1 MFVKYYAPKSFFV
14 RCFLQLDK
22 SVQHKLHKFMKK
34 KFISGKL
41 FLKQFEMVL
50 EHLTLVTFDPV
61 TPRSIGFICYPE
73 WMCGSS
79 LKKVGQGVL
88 ELLIGNEIGYRRT
101 DRPDRPTCAKQYSFS
116 SSKWGKINPRPTSGY
131 VNCIKCSI

>member
-1 MFVKYYAPKSFFV
+1 
-14 RCFLQLDK
+14 
-22 SVQHKLHKFMKK
+22 MKK

-61 TPRSIGFICYPE
+61 TPRSMGFICYPE

-88 ELLIGNEIGYRRT
+88 ELLIGNEIGYRR
-101 DRPDRPTCAKQYSFS
+101 PDRPTNTCKAICPLFFEVGQNKS
-116 SSKWGKINPRPTSGY
+116 
-131 VNCIKCSI
+131 

>member
-1 MFVKYYAPKSFFV
+1 
-14 RCFLQLDK
+14 
-22 SVQHKLHKFMKK
+22 MKK

-88 ELLIGNEIGYRRT
+88 ELLIGNEIGYRQT
-101 DRPDRPTCAKQYSFS
+101 RPTNMCKAIFPLFFEVEQNKS
-116 SSKWGKINPRPTSGY
+116 
-131 VNCIKCSI
+131 